1 VSNIKFL
8 SLKVSRARSFILI
21 GLDVNISL
29 FGDYALAIVI
39 SIFGVL
45 VARTMVVYGIGG
57 ALALRNITL
66 SRNWQ
71 HIINWAG
78 FHGVISVMLVLGV
91 STLPITHGTEIA
103 VVTFGVVFFS
113 ILVQGASIRFLVKKF
128 SSTKSKPN

>member
-1 VSNIKFL
+1 
-8 SLKVSRARSFILI
+8 
-21 GLDVNISL
+21 VNISL

-78 FHGVISVMLVLGV
+78 FHGVISVML
-91 STLPITHGTEIA
+91 PITHGTEIA